1 LLLATVT
8 TLILGAAL
16 VHFATGHRRLRSL
29 KDVVSVGTAPSLSII
44 AEARNE
50 ARQIERALTSVL
62 HLSRLRSSS
71 RIRVLPDE
79 KTSGTLTGLR
89 S

>member
-1 LLLATVT
+1 VT

-44 AEARNE
+44 AEARN
-50 ARQIERALTSVL
+50 AQRSPSDRRA
-62 HLSRLRSSS
+62 
-71 RIRVLPDE
+71 
-79 KTSGTLTGLR
+79 
-89 S
+89 